1 MKINSP
7 ALPIS
12 GNHRSTFHS
21 YLQKKSSGFHNV
33 ANDNNPS
40 FRILLDIQSK
50 VDVFRFPLNSFVF
63 KMSKDRSPTV
73 GLSISGSEN
82 NENNVRWFPHPKLGK
97 GNEANHP

>member
-1 MKINSP
+1 MITTP
-7 ALPIS
+7 VFAYF
-12 GNHRSTFHS
+12 STF
-21 YLQKKSSGFHNV
+21 KAKWTF
-33 ANDNNPS
+33 
-40 FRILLDIQSK
+40 
-50 VDVFRFPLNSFVF
+50 FRFPLNSFVF